1 MSRRGNTEA
10 TGRGNIINRSIPLR
24 KQNEMGSIDQMKGLA
39 WNRRWSNSS
48 TIQRQKVERM
58 DTGVGEPEALMP
70 RGQGNP
76 IRH

>member
-1 MSRRGNTEA
+1 
-10 TGRGNIINRSIPLR
+10 
-24 KQNEMGSIDQMKGLA
+24 MGSIDQMKGLA

-48 TIQRQKVERM
+48 TIKRQKVERM
-58 DTGVGEPEALMP
+58 NTGVGEPEALMA